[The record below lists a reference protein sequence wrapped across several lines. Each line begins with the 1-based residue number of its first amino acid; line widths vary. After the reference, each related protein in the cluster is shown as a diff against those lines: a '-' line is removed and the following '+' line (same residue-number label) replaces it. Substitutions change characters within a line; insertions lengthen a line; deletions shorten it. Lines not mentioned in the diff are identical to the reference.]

1 MKKLKKDL
9 LSIYDLDAT
18 QILDLVVS
26 ARKLKKSKY
35 SNKLKGK
42 VIGLIFEKPSTRT
55 MVSFATAIAQEG
67 GTPLILDTQKLQ
79 TKRGE
84 SVSDTAKVLSRYLD
98 GVIIRAFKHEYVEE
112 FAINSNIPIIN
123 ALTDYEH
130 PCQILA
136 DLMTIIEKFKIKSV
150 KELSKL
156 KIVFAG
162 DTNNVANSWI
172 ALSAVLGLNFT
183 LLGAKKYPPKKEFLI
198 KALDIAKK
206 TKSKIVVSND
216 LDAVIGANVIYT
228 DVWTSMGAEKEED
241 ERIKALTP
249 YQVNIELLKKASK
262 DCIVMH
268 CLPAVRGEEI
278 SAEIMDIQEKNIL
291 DQAENRLHIQK
302 AILLELIK

>member
-1 MKKLKKDL
+1 MKNLKKDL
-9 LSIYDLDAT
+9 LSIYDLNSK
-18 QILDLVVS
+18 QILDLVAS
-26 ARKLKKSKY
+26 AIKLKKSKY
-35 SNKLKGK
+35 SDKLKGK
-42 VIGLIFEKPSTRT
+42 VLGLIFEKPSTRT
-55 MVSFATAIAQEG
+55 MVSFATAIAQSG
-67 GTPLILDTQKLQ
+67 GTPLVLDTQKLQ

-84 SVSDTAKVLSRYLD
+84 SVSDTAKVISRYLD
-98 GVIIRAFKHEYVEE
+98 GVIIRAFKHEYVQE
-112 FAINSNIPIIN
+112 FATNSNIPIIN

-136 DLMTIIEKFKIKSV
+136 DLMTIIEKFKIKSA

-162 DTNNVANSWI
+162 DANNVANSWL

-183 LLGAKKYPPKKEFLI
+183 LLGAKKYPPKKKFLT

-206 TKSKIVVSND
+206 TKATILVSTDLNSVV
-216 LDAVIGANVIYT
+216 GANVIYT
-228 DVWTSMGAEKEED
+228 DVWTSMGAEKEEA
-241 ERIKALTP
+241 ERVKALAP
-249 YQVNIELLKKASK
+249 YQVDMNLLKKASK

-278 SAEIMDIQEKNIL
+278 SAEVMDLQEKNIL

-302 AILLELIK
+302 AILLELVK